1 MLFGVEAAFG
11 GCVVNVITARAA
23 SAHPTQI
30 GAACVC
36 FCVSVMGCFVFQ
48 FYSGVHIIVD

>member
-48 FYSGVHIIVD
+48 FYSGLHIIVD